1 MVELGSMATA
11 KANGTV
17 PDLASLSAMVTAL
30 LNKAPEVRGLFP
42 ETVKLANLL
51 LVVLLSS
58 ATVLHGWLTIVL
70 QCYDTVGWVMWPVK
84 LSPKWPIM
92 CRVGR

>member
-58 ATVLHGWLTIVL
+58 ATVLHG
-70 QCYDTVGWVMWPVK
+70 
-84 LSPKWPIM
+84 
-92 CRVGR
+92 